1 VPVSVTRV
9 GESQFVAVVASD
21 SGTAIIRC
29 SGELDLFSADEW
41 SQAVSRALVAQPRG
55 VEIDMAG
62 VTFVDS
68 FGIRLFVMA
77 RQQFR
82 ESGMTIKVVNPSG
95 VVRRLDALTGAFHL
109 GGDASP

>member
-1 VPVSVTRV
+1 MAER
-9 GESQFVAVVASD
+9 QFAAEVASD

-29 SGELDLFSADEW
+29 RGELDLFSADEW
-41 SQAVSRALVAQPRG
+41 SQAISTALVSQPRDI
-55 VEIDMAG
+55 EMDMAG

-82 ESGMTIKVVNPSG
+82 EGGMSIKVVNPSS

-109 GGDASP
+109 SGDGDNAR